1 MAAANPVTA
10 PTLVLL
16 GGNMCDERLWHAM
29 PPALLG
35 RAVHADLSLDDC
47 ISAMAGRTLA
57 AITGPMIPIGLSMGG
72 IVALE
77 MARQAPARIVGMVLS
92 DTNAGADLPE
102 RAAAR
107 PAQQDRVRAGEL
119 ETLVAHELKP
129 AYLAEENRDNHPLRA
144 LILQMAIDL
153 GEEVFVRQSEALRT
167 RADLRHMLDEF
178 AGPILFTCGA
188 EDRLCPP
195 KWHHAMAARCAH
207 ATVEMVDGAGHLVPL
222 EQPEK
227 FSAIVTCWLDRHWG
241 IQFG

>member
-1 MAAANPVTA
+1 MAAADPVTP

-16 GGNMCDERLWHAM
+16 GGNMCDERLWHGM
-29 PPALLG
+29 PPELLG
-35 RAVHADLSLDDC
+35 RAVHADLSRDDS

-57 AITGPMIPIGLSMGG
+57 AIDGPLIPIGLSMGG
-72 IVALE
+72 IIALE
-77 MARQAPARIVGMVLS
+77 MARQAPARITGMVLS

-119 ETLVAHELKP
+119 ETLVATELKP
-129 AYLAEENRDNHPLRA
+129 AYLAEQNRDNHPLRA
-144 LILQMAIDL
+144 LIMQMATEL
-153 GEEVFVRQSEALRT
+153 GEDVFVRQSEALRT
-167 RADLRHMLDEF
+167 RPDLRHVLDKF

-195 KWHHAMAARCAH
+195 EWHHAMAARCAH
-207 ATVEMVDGAGHLVPL
+207 AMVQVVDGAGHLLPL

-227 FSAIVTCWLDRHWG
+227 FTAIVTDWLDRHWRT
-241 IQFG
+241 QFG